1 MLGALS
7 GWDVT
12 LAQWPSLFLAV
23 QWGRSKKNRT
33 NQTKY
38 SKQMPKNILAYFELH
53 SMAIFNMS
61 RALLNFWTIGFL
73 LIFIHI

>member
-12 LAQWPSLFLAV
+12 LAQWPSIFLAA

-38 SKQMPKNILAYFELH
+38 SKQMPK
-53 SMAIFNMS
+53 IF
-61 RALLNFWTIGFL
+61 
-73 LIFIHI
+73 

>member
-12 LAQWPSLFLAV
+12 LAQWPSIFLAV

-38 SKQMPKNILAYFELH
+38 SKQMPK
-53 SMAIFNMS
+53 IF
-61 RALLNFWTIGFL
+61 
-73 LIFIHI
+73 